1 MNKLYIIIFAT
12 LIAILPIYF
21 IKKYIITKNKL
32 FIGLALS
39 CYVLLILSYIKIF
52 KTENIATSYTI
63 LQILQIIMVLII
75 SRIIFNEKLTTNK
88 YIGLILGSMSIYLL
102 L

>member
-39 CYVLLILSYIKIF
+39 CYVLLMLSYIKLF
-52 KTENIATSYTI
+52 STENIATSYTI
-63 LQILQIIMVLII
+63 LQILQIVLVLII
-75 SRIIFNEKLTTNK
+75 SRILFYEKLTTTK
-88 YIGLILGSMSIYLL
+88 YLGIMLGSMSIYLL